1 MIIGGDG
8 IVWAILILGAI
19 AGVIFALIGALFI
32 ALTIVIPVLLTEQQ
46 KRREAAEETEMNP

>member
-8 IVWAILILGAI
+8 IVWAILILGVI
-19 AGVIFALIGALFI
+19 AGVIFTLIGALFI